1 MKLKRILPLIIAFLT
16 LFCVLSVSA
25 SAYGFERVYDYA
37 NMISDEE
44 ETESVLARFEEK
56 TGVKIRIITTYD
68 QYFALSEV
76 GLKSG
81 ESAIILELIR
91 SGGVYYY
98 ELYAYGDADERI
110 LDTEVDRILDNTVV
124 YDNFKSGNFDGGIEA
139 FCSLTLT
146 AYRGNLQEPVWVT
159 VLVSLAI
166 AFVVG
171 GIVVACVVYSYK
183 RKQKEPSYPLDR
195 YARLILDPL
204 TRRDEFM
211 GSRVIKTR
219 VNSSSGGGSGGRR
232 SGGGG
237 SRGRR

>member
-1 MKLKRILPLIIAFLT
+1 MKIRKIFPLIVIFVT
-16 LFCVLSVSA
+16 LFCFLSVSA
-25 SAYGFERVYDYA
+25 SAYGEKRVYD
-37 NMISDEE
+37 NSNLISKDEE
-44 ETESVLARFEEK
+44 AEAYLAEFEEK
-56 TGVKIRIITTYD
+56 AGVKIRIITTHD

-98 ELYAYGDADERI
+98 ELYTYGDANERI
-110 LDTEVDRILDNTVV
+110 LDSEVDRILDNTVV
-124 YDNFKSGNFDGGIEA
+124 YDNFKSGNFDGGIKV
-139 FCSLTLT
+139 FCSLTEK
-146 AYRGNLQEPVWVT
+146 AYRGNLQEPVWKT
-159 VLVSLAI
+159 ILISTALAFAI
-166 AFVVG
+166 G
-171 GIVVACVVYSYK
+171 GIVVACVVIKYK

-195 YARLILDPL
+195 YARLMLDPL

>member
-98 ELYAYGDADERI
+98 ELYTYGDADERI
-110 LDTEVDRILDNTVV
+110 LDTEVDRILDNQEV
-124 YDNFKSGNFDGGIEA
+124 YDNLKSGNFNEGIKA
-139 FCSLTLT
+139 FCALTEKSYL
-146 AYRGNLQEPVWVT
+146 GNLQEPVWKT
-159 VLVSLAI
+159 VLISLVL
-166 AFVVG
+166 AFIIG
-171 GIVVACVVYSYK
+171 GTVVACVVIKYK
-183 RKQKEPSYPLDR
+183 RKQKAPSYPLDR
-195 YARLILDPL
+195 YARLSLDPL
-204 TRRDEFM
+204 DRRDEFM
-211 GSRVIKTR
+211 GSRIIKTR
-219 VNSSSGGGSGGRR
+219 VNNSSGGGSGGGRR
-232 SGGGG
+232 SGGG

>member
-1 MKLKRILPLIIAFLT
+1 MRIRRILPLIVIFIT
-16 LFCVLSVSA
+16 LFCFLSVGA
-25 SAYGFERVYDYA
+25 SAYGEKRVYD
-37 NMISDEE
+37 NSNLISNEAAVE
-44 ETESVLARFEEK
+44 AYLAEFEEK
-56 TGVKIRIITTYD
+56 TGVKIRIITTHD

-98 ELYAYGDADERI
+98 ELYTYGDADGRI
-110 LDTEVDRILDNTVV
+110 LDTEVDRILDNGEV
-124 YDNFKSGNFDGGIEA
+124 YDNLKSGNFEGGIKA
-139 FCSLTLT
+139 FCDLTEK
-146 AYRGNLQEPVWVT
+146 AYSGNLQEPVWKTILIST
-159 VLVSLAI
+159 VL
-166 AFVVG
+166 AFVIG
-171 GIVVACVVYSYK
+171 GIVVACVVIKYK

-204 TRRDEFM
+204 ARRDEFM